1 MKHVK
6 GVKRVTTRVR
16 DLSSPGAR
24 AAVYRG
30 VYAAADMIRTDAA
43 LSISKGAP
51 KTVDAEGKKQHTPS
65 KPGDPPN
72 RDTAQLDTSIVT
84 EGNPDRLSA
93 DASANTPYAAALEF
107 GSPENNLEPRP
118 YMRPAAQKHRENA
131 AKLIAASLA
140 KHTKKR
146 RK

>member
-84 EGNPDRLSA
+84 AGNPERLSA
-93 DASANTPYAAALEF
+93 EASANTPYAAALEF
-107 GSPENNLEPRP
+107 GAPENNLEPRP
-118 YMRPAAQKHRENA
+118 YMRPAAIKNAENA
-131 AKLIAASLA
+131 SKLVAASLA
-140 KHTKKR
+140 QHTKKR